1 MMWAI
6 YRLYAG
12 NLLGL
17 GMRLCGDNVRTKLG
31 VGILPP
37 IMEDQV
43 DNTQKTKRKLG
54 LGC

>member
-6 YRLYAG
+6 YRLYVG

-17 GMRLCGDNVRTKLG
+17 CMRLCGDNVGAKSG

-43 DNTQKTKRKLG
+43 DNKQKTKRKLG